1 MIRMNYFLLNFASEN
16 CVFFSKNVFFIM
28 TEEKKERALFT
39 TRLGAVAAAVGSAVG
54 LGNIWRFP
62 YETGQNGGAAFLLIY
77 ICAVI
82 VLGIPL
88 LIAEFTIGRSAHANV
103 ARAFKKLAP
112 GTPWY
117 WVGVMGM
124 LVAIIILGFYLIILG
139 WTFSYTFR
147 AVANDFMSVVSA
159 AQAADP
165 TVDAATVLSNDFADF
180 SSSAWQPLIWLV
192 IAVVANAVIM
202 MAGVQKGIER
212 ASNVMMPLLC
222 VLLLLLVVNSFFL
235 PGFADGCDFLFNP
248 DFSKVTA
255 KTFIVA
261 MGQAF
266 FSLSL
271 AMGIMLAYGSYLG
284 DNTKIGKTA
293 TQVVCLDT
301 LIAILAGVVIFPA
314 CFSYGI
320 EPGAGPGLVFITLP
334 NVFLQMPGGYFCCI
348 AFFLLISLAG
358 LTSCM
363 SLFEVPISFFQEEL
377 KMSRKAATAL
387 SVVIVLILGT
397 ASSLSLGIWD
407 AKFFGD
413 SFFDFCDKITSLYM
427 MPVGAFFI
435 SLFVGW
441 KLDKDIIRD
450 ALTNWRNDSGWYIR
464 PLLWLLRIFTPIC
477 IMLIF
482 LSGIG
487 IF

>member
-1 MIRMNYFLLNFASEN
+1 MYLL
-16 CVFFSKNVFFIM
+16 SKNSISIM
-28 TEEKKERALFT
+28 AEEKKERAMFA

-77 ICAVI
+77 LCAVAL
-82 VLGIPL
+82 LGVPL
-88 LIAEFTIGRSAHANV
+88 LVAEFTIGRSAHSNV

-124 LVAIIILGFYLIILG
+124 LVSVIILGFYLIILG

-147 AVANDFMSVVSA
+147 AIINDFASVVAS

-165 TVDAATVLSNDFADF
+165 SVDAATILANDFASF
-180 SSSAWQPLIWLV
+180 STSPWQPLLWLV
-192 IAVVANAVIM
+192 ISVAANAAIM
-202 MAGVQKGIER
+202 VAGVQKGIER

-222 VLLLLLVVNSFFL
+222 VLLLMLVVNSFFL
-235 PGFADGCDFLFNP
+235 PGFVEGCDFLFNP
-248 DFSKVTA
+248 DFSKVSA

-293 TQVVCLDT
+293 TQVVCLDSI
-301 LIAILAGVVIFPA
+301 IAILAGVVIFPA

-334 NVFLQMPGGYFCCI
+334 NVFLQMPGGYLCCI

-363 SLFEVPISFFQEEL
+363 SLFEVPISFLQEEL
-377 KMSRKAATAL
+377 KLSRKTATAV
-387 SVVIVLILGT
+387 SVLVVLVLGA
-397 ASSLSLGIWD
+397 ASSLSLGVWD
-407 AKFFGD
+407 MKFFGD
-413 SFFDFCDKITSLYM
+413 CFFDFCDKITSLYM
-427 MPVGAFFI
+427 MPIGAFFI

-441 KLDKDIIRD
+441 KLDKDIIHD

-464 PLLWLLRIFTPIC
+464 PLLWILRIFAPIC

>member
-1 MIRMNYFLLNFASEN
+1 MYLL
-16 CVFFSKNVFFIM
+16 SKNSISIM
-28 TEEKKERALFT
+28 AEEKKERAMFA

-77 ICAVI
+77 LCAVAL
-82 VLGIPL
+82 LGVPL
-88 LIAEFTIGRSAHANV
+88 LIAEFTIGRSAHSNV

-124 LVAIIILGFYLIILG
+124 LVSVIILGFYLIILG

-147 AVANDFMSVVSA
+147 AVINDFASVVAS
-159 AQAADP
+159 AQAIDP
-165 TVDAATVLSNDFADF
+165 SIDAATVLANDFASF
-180 SSSAWQPLIWLV
+180 STSPWQPLLWLV
-192 IAVVANAVIM
+192 ISVAANAAIM
-202 MAGVQKGIER
+202 VAGAQKGIER
-212 ASNVMMPLLC
+212 APNVMMPLLC
-222 VLLLLLVVNSFFL
+222 LLLLMAVVNSFFL
-235 PGFADGCDFLFNP
+235 PGFVEGCDFLFNP
-248 DFSKVTA
+248 DFSKVSA

-293 TQVVCLDT
+293 TQVVCLDSI
-301 LIAILAGVVIFPA
+301 IAILAGVVIFPA

-334 NVFLQMPGGYFCCI
+334 NVFLQMPGGYLCCI

-363 SLFEVPISFFQEEL
+363 SLFEVPISFLQEEL
-377 KMSRKAATAL
+377 KLSRKAATAV
-387 SVVIVLILGT
+387 SVLVVLVLGT
-397 ASSLSLGIWD
+397 ASSLSMGVWD
-407 AKFFGD
+407 MKFFGD
-413 SFFDFCDKITSLYM
+413 CFFDFCDKITSLYM
-427 MPVGAFFI
+427 MPIGAFFI

-441 KLDKDIIRD
+441 KLDKDIIHD

-464 PLLWLLRIFTPIC
+464 PLLWILRLFAPIC

>member
-1 MIRMNYFLLNFASEN
+1 MYLL
-16 CVFFSKNVFFIM
+16 SKNLISVM
-28 TEEKKERALFT
+28 AEEKKERAMFA

-77 ICAVI
+77 LCAVAL
-82 VLGIPL
+82 LGVPL
-88 LIAEFTIGRSAHANV
+88 LIAEFTIGRSAHSNV

-124 LVAIIILGFYLIILG
+124 LVSVIILGFYLIILG

-147 AVANDFMSVVSA
+147 AIINDFASVVAS

-165 TVDAATVLSNDFADF
+165 SVDAATVLANDFASF
-180 SSSAWQPLIWLV
+180 STSPWQPLLWLAISV
-192 IAVVANAVIM
+192 AVNAAIM
-202 MAGVQKGIER
+202 VAGVQKGIER

-222 VLLLLLVVNSFFL
+222 VLLLMLVVNSFFL
-235 PGFADGCDFLFNP
+235 PGFVEGCDFLFNP
-248 DFSKVTA
+248 DFSKVSA

-293 TQVVCLDT
+293 TQVVCLDSI
-301 LIAILAGVVIFPA
+301 IAILAGVVIFPA

-334 NVFLQMPGGYFCCI
+334 NVFLQMPGGYLCCI

-363 SLFEVPISFFQEEL
+363 SLFEVPISFLQEEL
-377 KMSRKAATAL
+377 KLSRKTATAV
-387 SVVIVLILGT
+387 SVLVVLVLGA
-397 ASSLSLGIWD
+397 ASSLSLGVWD
-407 AKFFGD
+407 MKFFGD
-413 SFFDFCDKITSLYM
+413 CFFDFCDKITSLYM
-427 MPVGAFFI
+427 MPIGAFFI

-441 KLDKDIIRD
+441 KLDKDIIHD

-464 PLLWLLRIFTPIC
+464 PLLWILRIFAPIC

>member
-1 MIRMNYFLLNFASEN
+1 MYLL
-16 CVFFSKNVFFIM
+16 SKNSISIM
-28 TEEKKERALFT
+28 AEEKKERAMFA

-77 ICAVI
+77 LCAVAL
-82 VLGIPL
+82 LGVPL
-88 LIAEFTIGRSAHANV
+88 LIAEFTIGRSAHSNV

-117 WVGVMGM
+117 WVGVMGI
-124 LVAIIILGFYLIILG
+124 LVSVIILGFYLIILG

-147 AVANDFMSVVSA
+147 AVINDFASVVAS
-159 AQAADP
+159 AQAIDP
-165 TVDAATVLSNDFADF
+165 SVDAATVLANDFASF
-180 SSSAWQPLIWLV
+180 STSPWQPLLWLV
-192 IAVVANAVIM
+192 ISVAVNAAIM
-202 MAGVQKGIER
+202 VAGVQKGIER

-222 VLLLLLVVNSFFL
+222 VLLLMLVVNSFFL
-235 PGFADGCDFLFNP
+235 PGFVEGCDFLFNP
-248 DFSKVTA
+248 DFSKVSA

-293 TQVVCLDT
+293 TQVVCLDSI
-301 LIAILAGVVIFPA
+301 IAILAGVVIFPA

-334 NVFLQMPGGYFCCI
+334 NVFLQMPGGYLCCI

-363 SLFEVPISFFQEEL
+363 SLFEVPISFLQEEL
-377 KMSRKAATAL
+377 KLSRKAATAV
-387 SVVIVLILGT
+387 SVLVVLVLGT
-397 ASSLSLGIWD
+397 ASSLSLGVWD
-407 AKFFGD
+407 MKFFGD
-413 SFFDFCDKITSLYM
+413 CFFDFCDKITSLYM
-427 MPVGAFFI
+427 MPIGAFFI

-441 KLDKDIIRD
+441 KPDKDIIHD

-464 PLLWLLRIFTPIC
+464 PLLWILRLFAPIC

>member
-1 MIRMNYFLLNFASEN
+1 MYLL
-16 CVFFSKNVFFIM
+16 SKNSISIM
-28 TEEKKERALFT
+28 AEEKKERAMFA

-77 ICAVI
+77 LCAVAL
-82 VLGIPL
+82 LGVPL
-88 LIAEFTIGRSAHANV
+88 LIAEFTIGRSAHSNV

-124 LVAIIILGFYLIILG
+124 LVSVIILGFYLIILG

-147 AVANDFMSVVSA
+147 AIINDFASVVAS

-165 TVDAATVLSNDFADF
+165 SVDAATILANDFASF
-180 SSSAWQPLIWLV
+180 STSPWQPLLWLV
-192 IAVVANAVIM
+192 ISVAANAAIM
-202 MAGVQKGIER
+202 VAGVQKGIER

-222 VLLLLLVVNSFFL
+222 VLLLMLVVNSFFL
-235 PGFADGCDFLFNP
+235 PGFVEGCDFLFNP
-248 DFSKVTA
+248 DFSKVSA

-293 TQVVCLDT
+293 TQVVCLDSI
-301 LIAILAGVVIFPA
+301 IAILAGVVIFPA

-334 NVFLQMPGGYFCCI
+334 NVFLQMPGGYLCCI

-363 SLFEVPISFFQEEL
+363 SLFEVPISFLQEEL
-377 KMSRKAATAL
+377 KLSRKTATAV
-387 SVVIVLILGT
+387 SVLVVLVLGA
-397 ASSLSLGIWD
+397 ASSLSLGVWD
-407 AKFFGD
+407 MKFFGD
-413 SFFDFCDKITSLYM
+413 CFFDFCDKITSLYM
-427 MPVGAFFI
+427 MPIGAFFI

-441 KLDKDIIRD
+441 KLDKDIIHD

-464 PLLWLLRIFTPIC
+464 PLLWILRIFAPIC

>member
-1 MIRMNYFLLNFASEN
+1 MYLL
-16 CVFFSKNVFFIM
+16 SKNLISVM
-28 TEEKKERALFT
+28 AEEKKERAMFA

-77 ICAVI
+77 LCAVAL
-82 VLGIPL
+82 LGVPL
-88 LIAEFTIGRSAHANV
+88 LIAEFTIGRSAHSNV

-124 LVAIIILGFYLIILG
+124 LVSVIILGFYLIILG

-147 AVANDFMSVVSA
+147 AIINDFASVVAS

-165 TVDAATVLSNDFADF
+165 SVDAATVLANDFASF
-180 SSSAWQPLIWLV
+180 STSPWQPLLWLV
-192 IAVVANAVIM
+192 ISVAANAAIM
-202 MAGVQKGIER
+202 VAGVQKGIER

-222 VLLLLLVVNSFFL
+222 VLLLMLVVNSFFL
-235 PGFADGCDFLFNP
+235 PGFVEGCDFLFNP
-248 DFSKVTA
+248 DFSKVSA

-293 TQVVCLDT
+293 TQVVCLDSI
-301 LIAILAGVVIFPA
+301 IAILAGVVIFPA

-320 EPGAGPGLVFITLP
+320 EPVAGPGLVFITLP
-334 NVFLQMPGGYFCCI
+334 NVFLQMPGGYLCCI

-363 SLFEVPISFFQEEL
+363 SLFEVPISFLQEEL
-377 KMSRKAATAL
+377 KLSRKTATAV
-387 SVVIVLILGT
+387 SVLVVLVLGA
-397 ASSLSLGIWD
+397 ASSLSLGVWD
-407 AKFFGD
+407 MKFFGD
-413 SFFDFCDKITSLYM
+413 CFFDFCDKITSLYM
-427 MPVGAFFI
+427 MPIGAFFI

-441 KLDKDIIRD
+441 KLDKDIIHD

-464 PLLWLLRIFTPIC
+464 PLLWILRIFAPIC

>member
-1 MIRMNYFLLNFASEN
+1 MYLL
-16 CVFFSKNVFFIM
+16 SKNLISVM
-28 TEEKKERALFT
+28 AEEKKERAMFA

-77 ICAVI
+77 LCAVAL
-82 VLGIPL
+82 LGVPL
-88 LIAEFTIGRSAHANV
+88 LIAEFTIGRSAHSNV

-124 LVAIIILGFYLIILG
+124 LVSVIILGFYLIILG

-147 AVANDFMSVVSA
+147 AIINDFASVVAS

-165 TVDAATVLSNDFADF
+165 SVDAATILANDFASF
-180 SSSAWQPLIWLV
+180 STSPWQPLLWLV
-192 IAVVANAVIM
+192 ISVAANAAIM
-202 MAGVQKGIER
+202 VAGVQKGIER

-222 VLLLLLVVNSFFL
+222 VLLLMLVVNSFFL
-235 PGFADGCDFLFNP
+235 PGFVEGCDFLFNP
-248 DFSKVTA
+248 DFSKVSA

-293 TQVVCLDT
+293 TQVVCLDSI
-301 LIAILAGVVIFPA
+301 IAILAGVVIFPA

-334 NVFLQMPGGYFCCI
+334 NVFLQMPGGYLCCI

-363 SLFEVPISFFQEEL
+363 SLFEVPISFLQEEL
-377 KMSRKAATAL
+377 KLSRKTATAV
-387 SVVIVLILGT
+387 SVLVVLVLGA
-397 ASSLSLGIWD
+397 ASSLSLGVWD
-407 AKFFGD
+407 MKFFGD
-413 SFFDFCDKITSLYM
+413 CFFDFCDKITSLYM
-427 MPVGAFFI
+427 MPIGAFFI

-441 KLDKDIIRD
+441 KLDKDIIHD

-464 PLLWLLRIFTPIC
+464 PLLWILRICAPIC

>member
-1 MIRMNYFLLNFASEN
+1 MYLL
-16 CVFFSKNVFFIM
+16 SKNLISVM
-28 TEEKKERALFT
+28 AEEKKERAMFA

-77 ICAVI
+77 LCAVAL
-82 VLGIPL
+82 LGVPL
-88 LIAEFTIGRSAHANV
+88 LIAEFTIGRSAHSNV

-124 LVAIIILGFYLIILG
+124 LVSVIILGFYLIILG
-139 WTFSYTFR
+139 WTVSYTFR
-147 AVANDFMSVVSA
+147 AIINDFASVVAS

-165 TVDAATVLSNDFADF
+165 SVDAATVLANDFASF
-180 SSSAWQPLIWLV
+180 STSPWQPLLWLV
-192 IAVVANAVIM
+192 ISVAANAAIM
-202 MAGVQKGIER
+202 VAGVQKGIER

-222 VLLLLLVVNSFFL
+222 VLLLMLVVNSFFL
-235 PGFADGCDFLFNP
+235 PGFVEGCDFLFNP
-248 DFSKVTA
+248 DFSKVSA

-293 TQVVCLDT
+293 TQVVCLDSI
-301 LIAILAGVVIFPA
+301 IAILAGVVIFPA

-334 NVFLQMPGGYFCCI
+334 NVFLQMPGGYLCCI

-363 SLFEVPISFFQEEL
+363 SLFEVPISFLQEEL
-377 KMSRKAATAL
+377 KLSRKTATAV
-387 SVVIVLILGT
+387 SVLVVLVLGA
-397 ASSLSLGIWD
+397 ASSLSLGVWD
-407 AKFFGD
+407 MKFFGD
-413 SFFDFCDKITSLYM
+413 CFFDFCDKITSLYM
-427 MPVGAFFI
+427 MPIGAFFI

-441 KLDKDIIRD
+441 KLDKDIIHD

-464 PLLWLLRIFTPIC
+464 PLLWILRIFAPIC

>member
-1 MIRMNYFLLNFASEN
+1 MYLL
-16 CVFFSKNVFFIM
+16 SKNLISVM
-28 TEEKKERALFT
+28 AEEKKERAMFA

-77 ICAVI
+77 LCAVAL
-82 VLGIPL
+82 LGVPL
-88 LIAEFTIGRSAHANV
+88 LIAEFTIGRSAHSNV

-117 WVGVMGM
+117 WVGVMGI
-124 LVAIIILGFYLIILG
+124 LVSVIILGFYLIILG

-147 AVANDFMSVVSA
+147 AIINDFASVVAS

-165 TVDAATVLSNDFADF
+165 SVDAATVLANDFASF
-180 SSSAWQPLIWLV
+180 STSPWQPLLWLV
-192 IAVVANAVIM
+192 ISVAANAAIM
-202 MAGVQKGIER
+202 VAGVQKGIER

-222 VLLLLLVVNSFFL
+222 VLLLMLVVNSFFL
-235 PGFADGCDFLFNP
+235 PGFVEGCDFLFNP
-248 DFSKVTA
+248 DFSKVSA

-293 TQVVCLDT
+293 TQVVCLDSI
-301 LIAILAGVVIFPA
+301 IAILAGVVIFPA

-334 NVFLQMPGGYFCCI
+334 NVFLQMPGGYLCCI

-363 SLFEVPISFFQEEL
+363 SLFEVPISFLQEEL
-377 KMSRKAATAL
+377 KLSRKTATAV
-387 SVVIVLILGT
+387 SVLVVLVLGA
-397 ASSLSLGIWD
+397 ASSLSLGVWD
-407 AKFFGD
+407 MKFFGD
-413 SFFDFCDKITSLYM
+413 CFFDFCDKITSLYM
-427 MPVGAFFI
+427 MPIGAFFI

-441 KLDKDIIRD
+441 KLDKDIIHD

-464 PLLWLLRIFTPIC
+464 PLLWILRVFAPIC

>member
-1 MIRMNYFLLNFASEN
+1 MYLL
-16 CVFFSKNVFFIM
+16 SKNLISVM
-28 TEEKKERALFT
+28 AEEKKERAMFA

-77 ICAVI
+77 LCAVAL
-82 VLGIPL
+82 LGVPL
-88 LIAEFTIGRSAHANV
+88 LIAEFTIGRSAHSNV

-124 LVAIIILGFYLIILG
+124 LVSVIILGFYLIILG

-147 AVANDFMSVVSA
+147 AIINDFASVVAS

-165 TVDAATVLSNDFADF
+165 SVDAATVLANDFASF
-180 SSSAWQPLIWLV
+180 STSPWQPLLWLV
-192 IAVVANAVIM
+192 ISVAANAAIM
-202 MAGVQKGIER
+202 VAGVQKGIER

-222 VLLLLLVVNSFFL
+222 VLLLMLVVNSFFL
-235 PGFADGCDFLFNP
+235 PGFVEGCDFLFNP
-248 DFSKVTA
+248 DFSKVSA

-293 TQVVCLDT
+293 TQVVCLDSI
-301 LIAILAGVVIFPA
+301 IAILAGVVIFPA

-334 NVFLQMPGGYFCCI
+334 NVFLQMPGGYLCCI

-363 SLFEVPISFFQEEL
+363 SLFEVPISFLQEEL
-377 KMSRKAATAL
+377 KLSRKTATGV
-387 SVVIVLILGT
+387 SVLVVLVLGA
-397 ASSLSLGIWD
+397 ASSLSLGVWD
-407 AKFFGD
+407 MKFFGD
-413 SFFDFCDKITSLYM
+413 CFFDFCDKITSLYM
-427 MPVGAFFI
+427 MPIGAFFI

-441 KLDKDIIRD
+441 KLDKDIIHD

-464 PLLWLLRIFTPIC
+464 PLLLILRIFAPIC

>member
-1 MIRMNYFLLNFASEN
+1 MYLL
-16 CVFFSKNVFFIM
+16 SKNLISIM
-28 TEEKKERALFT
+28 AEEKKERAMFA

-77 ICAVI
+77 LCAVAL
-82 VLGIPL
+82 LGVPL
-88 LIAEFTIGRSAHANV
+88 LIAEFTIGRSAHSNV

-124 LVAIIILGFYLIILG
+124 LVSVIILGFYLIILG

-147 AVANDFMSVVSA
+147 AIINDFASVVAS

-165 TVDAATVLSNDFADF
+165 SVDAATVLANDFASF
-180 SSSAWQPLIWLV
+180 STSPWQPLLWLV
-192 IAVVANAVIM
+192 ISVAANAAIM
-202 MAGVQKGIER
+202 VAGVQKGIER

-222 VLLLLLVVNSFFL
+222 VLLLMLVVNSFFL
-235 PGFADGCDFLFNP
+235 PGFVEGCDFLFNP
-248 DFSKVTA
+248 DFSKVSA

-293 TQVVCLDT
+293 TQVVCLDSI
-301 LIAILAGVVIFPA
+301 IAILAGVVIFPA

-334 NVFLQMPGGYFCCI
+334 NVFLQMPGGYLCCI

-363 SLFEVPISFFQEEL
+363 SLFEVPISFLQEEL
-377 KMSRKAATAL
+377 KLSRKTATAV
-387 SVVIVLILGT
+387 SVLVVLVLGA
-397 ASSLSLGIWD
+397 ASSLSLGVWD
-407 AKFFGD
+407 MKFFGD
-413 SFFDFCDKITSLYM
+413 CFFDFCDKITSLYM
-427 MPVGAFFI
+427 MPIGAFFI

-441 KLDKDIIRD
+441 KLDKDIIHD

-464 PLLWLLRIFTPIC
+464 PLLWILRIFAPIC

>member
-1 MIRMNYFLLNFASEN
+1 MYLL
-16 CVFFSKNVFFIM
+16 SKNLISVM
-28 TEEKKERALFT
+28 AEEKKERAMFA

-62 YETGQNGGAAFLLIY
+62 HETGQHGGAAFLLIY
-77 ICAVI
+77 LCAVAL
-82 VLGIPL
+82 LGVPL
-88 LIAEFTIGRSAHANV
+88 LIAEFTIGRSAHSNV

-124 LVAIIILGFYLIILG
+124 LVSVIILGFYLIILG

-147 AVANDFMSVVSA
+147 AIINDFASVVAS

-165 TVDAATVLSNDFADF
+165 SVDAATILANDFASF
-180 SSSAWQPLIWLV
+180 STSPWQPLLWLV
-192 IAVVANAVIM
+192 ISVAANAAIM
-202 MAGVQKGIER
+202 VAGVQKGIER

-222 VLLLLLVVNSFFL
+222 VLLLMLVVNSFFL
-235 PGFADGCDFLFNP
+235 PGFVEGCDFLFNP
-248 DFSKVTA
+248 DFSKVSA

-293 TQVVCLDT
+293 TQVVCLDSI
-301 LIAILAGVVIFPA
+301 IAILAGVVIFPA

-334 NVFLQMPGGYFCCI
+334 NVFLQMPGGYLCCI

-363 SLFEVPISFFQEEL
+363 SLFEVPISFLQEEL
-377 KMSRKAATAL
+377 KLSRKTATAV
-387 SVVIVLILGT
+387 SVLVVLVLGA
-397 ASSLSLGIWD
+397 ASSLSLGVWD
-407 AKFFGD
+407 MKFFGD
-413 SFFDFCDKITSLYM
+413 CFFDFCDKITSLYM
-427 MPVGAFFI
+427 MPIGAFFI

-441 KLDKDIIRD
+441 KLDKDIIHD

-464 PLLWLLRIFTPIC
+464 PLLWILRIFAPIC

>member
-1 MIRMNYFLLNFASEN
+1 MYLL
-16 CVFFSKNVFFIM
+16 SKNLISVM
-28 TEEKKERALFT
+28 AEEKKERAMFA

-77 ICAVI
+77 LCAVAL
-82 VLGIPL
+82 LGVPL
-88 LIAEFTIGRSAHANV
+88 LIAEFTIGRSAHSNV

-124 LVAIIILGFYLIILG
+124 LVSVIILGFYLIILG

-147 AVANDFMSVVSA
+147 AVINDFASVVAS
-159 AQAADP
+159 AQAIDP
-165 TVDAATVLSNDFADF
+165 SVDAATVLANDFASF
-180 SSSAWQPLIWLV
+180 STSPWQPLLWLV
-192 IAVVANAVIM
+192 ISVAVNAAIM
-202 MAGVQKGIER
+202 VAGVQKGIER

-222 VLLLLLVVNSFFL
+222 VLLLMLVVNSFFL
-235 PGFADGCDFLFNP
+235 PGFVEGCDFLFNP
-248 DFSKVTA
+248 DFSKVSA

-293 TQVVCLDT
+293 TQVVCLDSI
-301 LIAILAGVVIFPA
+301 IAILAGVVIFPA

-334 NVFLQMPGGYFCCI
+334 NVFLQMPGGYLCCI

-363 SLFEVPISFFQEEL
+363 SLFEVPISFLQEEL
-377 KMSRKAATAL
+377 KLSRKAATAV
-387 SVVIVLILGT
+387 SVLVVLVLGT
-397 ASSLSLGIWD
+397 ASSLSLGVWD
-407 AKFFGD
+407 MKFFGD
-413 SFFDFCDKITSLYM
+413 CFFDFCDKITSLYM
-427 MPVGAFFI
+427 MPIGAFFI

-441 KLDKDIIRD
+441 KLDKDIIHD

-464 PLLWLLRIFTPIC
+464 PLLWILRLFAPIC

>member
-1 MIRMNYFLLNFASEN
+1 MYLL
-16 CVFFSKNVFFIM
+16 SKNLISVM
-28 TEEKKERALFT
+28 AEEKKERAMFA

-77 ICAVI
+77 LCAVAL
-82 VLGIPL
+82 LGVPL
-88 LIAEFTIGRSAHANV
+88 LIAEFTIGRSAHSNV

-124 LVAIIILGFYLIILG
+124 LVSVIILGFYLIILG

-147 AVANDFMSVVSA
+147 AIINDFASVVAS

-165 TVDAATVLSNDFADF
+165 SVDAATVLANDFASF
-180 SSSAWQPLIWLV
+180 STSPWQPLLWLV
-192 IAVVANAVIM
+192 ISVAANAAIM
-202 MAGVQKGIER
+202 VAGVQKGIER

-222 VLLLLLVVNSFFL
+222 VLLLMLVVNSFFL
-235 PGFADGCDFLFNP
+235 PGFVEGCDFLFNP
-248 DFSKVTA
+248 DFSKVSA

-293 TQVVCLDT
+293 TQVVCLDSI
-301 LIAILAGVVIFPA
+301 IAILAGVVIFPA

-334 NVFLQMPGGYFCCI
+334 NVFLQMPGGYLCCI

-363 SLFEVPISFFQEEL
+363 SLFEVPISFLQEEL
-377 KMSRKAATAL
+377 KLSRKTATAV
-387 SVVIVLILGT
+387 SVLVVLVLGA
-397 ASSLSLGIWD
+397 ASSLSLGVWD
-407 AKFFGD
+407 MKFFGD
-413 SFFDFCDKITSLYM
+413 CFFDFCDKITSLYM
-427 MPVGAFFI
+427 MPIGAFFI

-441 KLDKDIIRD
+441 KLDKDIIHD

-464 PLLWLLRIFTPIC
+464 PLLWILRLFAPIC

>member
-1 MIRMNYFLLNFASEN
+1 MS
-16 CVFFSKNVFFIM
+16 
-28 TEEKKERALFT
+28 ERAIFST
-39 TRLGAVAAAVGSAVG
+39 KLGAVAAAVGSAVG

-77 ICAVI
+77 ICAVVFI
-82 VLGIPL
+82 GIPL
-88 LIAEFTIGRSAHANV
+88 LISEFVIGRSAHANV

-124 LVAIIILGFYLIILG
+124 VVAVIILGFYLIILG
-139 WTFSYTFR
+139 WTFCYTFR
-147 AVANDFMSVVSA
+147 AVTNDFAHVVA
-159 AQAADP
+159 ANPDI
-165 TVDAATVLSNDFADF
+165 DAATALSQDF
-180 SSSAWQPLIWLV
+180 SSFCSNPWQPLLWLTISIIV
-192 IAVVANAVIM
+192 NAFIM
-202 MAGVQKGIER
+202 MAGVKKGIER
-212 ASNVMMPLLC
+212 ASNWMMPLLC
-222 VLLLLLVVNSFFL
+222 VLLLILVVNSFFL
-235 PGFADGCDFLFNP
+235 PGFRDGCDFLFNP
-248 DFSKVTA
+248 DFSKVTP

-293 TQVVCLDT
+293 AQVAILDT
-301 LIAILAGVVIFPA
+301 LIAILAGIVIFPA

-334 NVFLQMPGGYFCCI
+334 NVFLQMPGGYLCCI
-348 AFFLLISLAG
+348 AFFLLISVAG

-363 SLFEVPISFFQEEL
+363 SLFEVPISFIQEEWHL
-377 KMSRKAATAL
+377 SRKASTWV
-387 SVVIVLILGT
+387 SVAIVFVLGV
-397 ASSLSLGIWD
+397 ASSLSLGVWD
-407 AKFFGD
+407 AKILGD

-427 MPVGAFFI
+427 MPIGAFFI

-441 KLDKDIIRD
+441 KLDRAIISD
-450 ALTNWRNDSGWYIR
+450 ALTNWRTDSGWYIR
-464 PLLWLLRIFTPIC
+464 PLLWILRVFTPVC
-477 IMLIF
+477 ILLIF
-482 LSGIG
+482 FRGIG
-487 IF
+487 II

>member
-1 MIRMNYFLLNFASEN
+1 MYLL
-16 CVFFSKNVFFIM
+16 SKNLISVM
-28 TEEKKERALFT
+28 AEEKKERAMFA

-77 ICAVI
+77 LCAVAL
-82 VLGIPL
+82 LGVPL
-88 LIAEFTIGRSAHANV
+88 LIAEFTIGRSAHSNV

-124 LVAIIILGFYLIILG
+124 LVSVIILGFYLIILG

-147 AVANDFMSVVSA
+147 AIINDFASVVAS

-165 TVDAATVLSNDFADF
+165 SVDAATVLANDFASF
-180 SSSAWQPLIWLV
+180 STSPWQPLLWLV
-192 IAVVANAVIM
+192 ISVAANAAIM
-202 MAGVQKGIER
+202 VAGVQKGIER

-222 VLLLLLVVNSFFL
+222 VLLLMLVVNSFFL
-235 PGFADGCDFLFNP
+235 PGFVEGCDFLFNP
-248 DFSKVTA
+248 DFSKVSA

-293 TQVVCLDT
+293 TQVVCLDSI
-301 LIAILAGVVIFPA
+301 IAILAGVVIFPA

-334 NVFLQMPGGYFCCI
+334 NVFLQMPGGYLCCI

-363 SLFEVPISFFQEEL
+363 SLFEVPISFLQEEL
-377 KMSRKAATAL
+377 KLSRKTATAV
-387 SVVIVLILGT
+387 SVLVVLVLGA
-397 ASSLSLGIWD
+397 ASSLSLGVWD
-407 AKFFGD
+407 MKFFGD
-413 SFFDFCDKITSLYM
+413 CFFDFCDKITSLDM
-427 MPVGAFFI
+427 MPIGAFFI

-441 KLDKDIIRD
+441 KLDKDIIHD

-464 PLLWLLRIFTPIC
+464 PLLWILRIFAPIC

>member
-1 MIRMNYFLLNFASEN
+1 MYLL
-16 CVFFSKNVFFIM
+16 SKNLISVM
-28 TEEKKERALFT
+28 AEEKKERAMFA

-77 ICAVI
+77 LCAVAL
-82 VLGIPL
+82 LGVPL
-88 LIAEFTIGRSAHANV
+88 LIAEFTIGRSAHSNV

-117 WVGVMGM
+117 WVGVMGI
-124 LVAIIILGFYLIILG
+124 LVSVIILGFYLIILG

-147 AVANDFMSVVSA
+147 AIINDFASVVAS

-165 TVDAATVLSNDFADF
+165 SVDAATILANDFASF
-180 SSSAWQPLIWLV
+180 STSPWQPLLWLV
-192 IAVVANAVIM
+192 ISVAANAAIM
-202 MAGVQKGIER
+202 VAGVQKGIER

-222 VLLLLLVVNSFFL
+222 VLLLMLVVNSFFL
-235 PGFADGCDFLFNP
+235 PGFVEGCDFLFNP
-248 DFSKVTA
+248 DFSKVSA

-293 TQVVCLDT
+293 TQVVCLDSI
-301 LIAILAGVVIFPA
+301 IAILAGVVIFPA

-334 NVFLQMPGGYFCCI
+334 NVFLQMPGGYLCCI

-363 SLFEVPISFFQEEL
+363 SLFEVPISFLQEEL
-377 KMSRKAATAL
+377 KLSRKTATAV
-387 SVVIVLILGT
+387 SVLVVLVLGA
-397 ASSLSLGIWD
+397 ASSLSLGVWD
-407 AKFFGD
+407 MKFFGD
-413 SFFDFCDKITSLYM
+413 CFFDFCDKITSLYM
-427 MPVGAFFI
+427 MPIGAFFI

-441 KLDKDIIRD
+441 KLDKDIIHD

-464 PLLWLLRIFTPIC
+464 PLLWILRIFAPIC

>member
-1 MIRMNYFLLNFASEN
+1 MYLL
-16 CVFFSKNVFFIM
+16 SKNLISVM
-28 TEEKKERALFT
+28 AEEKKERAMFA

-77 ICAVI
+77 LCAVAL
-82 VLGIPL
+82 LGVPL
-88 LIAEFTIGRSAHANV
+88 LIAEFTIGRSAHSNV

-124 LVAIIILGFYLIILG
+124 LVSVIILGFYLIILG

-147 AVANDFMSVVSA
+147 AIINDFASVVAS

-165 TVDAATVLSNDFADF
+165 SVDAATVLANDFASF
-180 SSSAWQPLIWLV
+180 STSPWQPLLWLV
-192 IAVVANAVIM
+192 ISVAANAAIM
-202 MAGVQKGIER
+202 VAGVQKGIER

-222 VLLLLLVVNSFFL
+222 VLLLMLVVNSFFL
-235 PGFADGCDFLFNP
+235 PGFVEGCDFLFNP
-248 DFSKVTA
+248 DFSKVSA

-293 TQVVCLDT
+293 TQVVCLDSI
-301 LIAILAGVVIFPA
+301 IAILAGVVIFPA

-334 NVFLQMPGGYFCCI
+334 NVFLQMPGGYLCCI

-363 SLFEVPISFFQEEL
+363 SLFEVPISFLQEEL
-377 KMSRKAATAL
+377 KLSRKTATAVCVL
-387 SVVIVLILGT
+387 VVLVLGA
-397 ASSLSLGIWD
+397 ASSLSLGVWD
-407 AKFFGD
+407 MKFFGD
-413 SFFDFCDKITSLYM
+413 CFFDFCDKITSLYM
-427 MPVGAFFI
+427 MPIGALFI

-441 KLDKDIIRD
+441 KLDKDIIHD

-464 PLLWLLRIFTPIC
+464 PLLWILRIFAPIC

>member
-1 MIRMNYFLLNFASEN
+1 MYLL
-16 CVFFSKNVFFIM
+16 SKNLISVM
-28 TEEKKERALFT
+28 AEEKKERAMFA

-77 ICAVI
+77 LCAVAL
-82 VLGIPL
+82 LGVPL
-88 LIAEFTIGRSAHANV
+88 LIAEFTIGRSAHSNV

-117 WVGVMGM
+117 WVGFMGM
-124 LVAIIILGFYLIILG
+124 LVSVIILGFYLIILG

-147 AVANDFMSVVSA
+147 AIINDFASVVAS

-165 TVDAATVLSNDFADF
+165 SVDAATVLANDFASF
-180 SSSAWQPLIWLV
+180 STSPWQPLLWLV
-192 IAVVANAVIM
+192 ISVAANAAIM
-202 MAGVQKGIER
+202 VAGVQKGIER

-222 VLLLLLVVNSFFL
+222 VLLLMLVVNSFFL
-235 PGFADGCDFLFNP
+235 PGFVEGCDFLFNP
-248 DFSKVTA
+248 DFSKVSA

-293 TQVVCLDT
+293 TQVVCLDSI
-301 LIAILAGVVIFPA
+301 IAILAGVVIFPA

-334 NVFLQMPGGYFCCI
+334 NVFLQMPGGYLCCI

-363 SLFEVPISFFQEEL
+363 SLFEVPISFLQEEL
-377 KMSRKAATAL
+377 KLSRKTATAV
-387 SVVIVLILGT
+387 SVLVVLVLGA
-397 ASSLSLGIWD
+397 ASSLSLGVWD
-407 AKFFGD
+407 MKFFGD
-413 SFFDFCDKITSLYM
+413 CFFDFCDKITSLYM
-427 MPVGAFFI
+427 MPIGAFFI

-441 KLDKDIIRD
+441 KLDKDIIHD

-464 PLLWLLRIFTPIC
+464 PLLWILRLFAPIC

>member
-1 MIRMNYFLLNFASEN
+1 MYLL
-16 CVFFSKNVFFIM
+16 SKNLISVM
-28 TEEKKERALFT
+28 AEEKKERAMFA

-77 ICAVI
+77 LCAVAL
-82 VLGIPL
+82 LGVPL
-88 LIAEFTIGRSAHANV
+88 LIAEFTIGRSAHSNV

-124 LVAIIILGFYLIILG
+124 LVSVIILGFYLIILG

-147 AVANDFMSVVSA
+147 AVINDFASVVAS

-165 TVDAATVLSNDFADF
+165 SVDAATVLANDFASF
-180 SSSAWQPLIWLV
+180 STSPWQPLLWLV
-192 IAVVANAVIM
+192 ISVAANAAIM
-202 MAGVQKGIER
+202 VAGVQKGIER

-222 VLLLLLVVNSFFL
+222 VLLLMLVVNSFFL
-235 PGFADGCDFLFNP
+235 PGFVEGCDFLFNP
-248 DFSKVTA
+248 DFSKVSA

-293 TQVVCLDT
+293 TQVVCLDSI
-301 LIAILAGVVIFPA
+301 IAILAGVVIFPA

-334 NVFLQMPGGYFCCI
+334 NVFLQMPGGYLCCI

-363 SLFEVPISFFQEEL
+363 SLFEVPISFLQEEL
-377 KMSRKAATAL
+377 KLSRKTATAV
-387 SVVIVLILGT
+387 SVLVVLVLGA
-397 ASSLSLGIWD
+397 ASSLSLGVWD
-407 AKFFGD
+407 MKFFGD
-413 SFFDFCDKITSLYM
+413 CFFDFCDKITSLYM
-427 MPVGAFFI
+427 MPIGAFFI

-441 KLDKDIIRD
+441 KLDKDIIHD

-464 PLLWLLRIFTPIC
+464 PLLWILRICAPIC

>member
-1 MIRMNYFLLNFASEN
+1 MYLL
-16 CVFFSKNVFFIM
+16 SKNLISVM
-28 TEEKKERALFT
+28 AEEKKERAMFT

-77 ICAVI
+77 LCAVAL
-82 VLGIPL
+82 LGVPL
-88 LIAEFTIGRSAHANV
+88 LIAEFTIGRSAHSNV

-124 LVAIIILGFYLIILG
+124 LVSVIILGFYLIILG

-147 AVANDFMSVVSA
+147 AIINDFASVVAS

-165 TVDAATVLSNDFADF
+165 SVDAATILANDFASF
-180 SSSAWQPLIWLV
+180 STSPWQPLLWLV
-192 IAVVANAVIM
+192 ISVAANAAIM
-202 MAGVQKGIER
+202 VAGVQKGIER

-222 VLLLLLVVNSFFL
+222 VLLLMLVVNSFFL
-235 PGFADGCDFLFNP
+235 PGFVEGCDFLFNP
-248 DFSKVTA
+248 DFSKVSA

-293 TQVVCLDT
+293 TQVVCLDSI
-301 LIAILAGVVIFPA
+301 IAILAGVVIFPA

-334 NVFLQMPGGYFCCI
+334 NVFLQMPGGYLCCI

-363 SLFEVPISFFQEEL
+363 SLFEVPISFLQEEL
-377 KMSRKAATAL
+377 KLSRKTATAV
-387 SVVIVLILGT
+387 SVLVVLVLGA
-397 ASSLSLGIWD
+397 ASSLSLGVWD
-407 AKFFGD
+407 MKFFGD
-413 SFFDFCDKITSLYM
+413 CFFDFCDKITSLYM
-427 MPVGAFFI
+427 MPIGAFFI

-441 KLDKDIIRD
+441 KLDKDIIHD

-464 PLLWLLRIFTPIC
+464 PLLWILRICAPIC

>member
-1 MIRMNYFLLNFASEN
+1 MYLL
-16 CVFFSKNVFFIM
+16 SKNLISVM
-28 TEEKKERALFT
+28 AEEKKERAMFA

-77 ICAVI
+77 LCAVAL
-82 VLGIPL
+82 LGVPL
-88 LIAEFTIGRSAHANV
+88 LIAEFTIGRSAHSNV

-124 LVAIIILGFYLIILG
+124 LVSVIILGFYLIILG

-147 AVANDFMSVVSA
+147 AIINDFASVVAS

-165 TVDAATVLSNDFADF
+165 SVDAATVLANDFASF
-180 SSSAWQPLIWLV
+180 STSPWQPLLWLV
-192 IAVVANAVIM
+192 ISVAANAAIM
-202 MAGVQKGIER
+202 VAGVQKGIER

-222 VLLLLLVVNSFFL
+222 VLLLMLVVNSFFL
-235 PGFADGCDFLFNP
+235 PGFVEGCDFLFNP
-248 DFSKVTA
+248 DFSKVSA

-293 TQVVCLDT
+293 TQVVCLDSI
-301 LIAILAGVVIFPA
+301 IAILAGVVIFPA

-334 NVFLQMPGGYFCCI
+334 NVFLQMPGGYLCCI

-363 SLFEVPISFFQEEL
+363 SLFEVPISFLQEEL
-377 KMSRKAATAL
+377 KLSRKTATAVSAL
-387 SVVIVLILGT
+387 VVLVLGA
-397 ASSLSLGIWD
+397 ASSLSLGVWD
-407 AKFFGD
+407 MKFFGD
-413 SFFDFCDKITSLYM
+413 CFFDFCDKITSLYM
-427 MPVGAFFI
+427 MPIGAFFI

-441 KLDKDIIRD
+441 KLDKDIIHD

-464 PLLWLLRIFTPIC
+464 PLLWILRIFAPIC

>member
-1 MIRMNYFLLNFASEN
+1 MHNKIVCLQQ
-16 CVFFSKNVFFIM
+16 KNKNM
-28 TEEKKERALFT
+28 TEEKKDRAVFA

-82 VLGIPL
+82 FLGIPL
-88 LIAEFTIGRSAHANV
+88 LISEFVIGRSAHANV

-112 GTPWY
+112 GTLWY

-124 LVAIIILGFYLIILG
+124 LVAVIILGFYLIILG
-139 WTFSYTFR
+139 WTFCYTFR
-147 AVANDFMSVVSA
+147 ALTNDFASVVSS
-159 AQAADP
+159 AQALDPSAD
-165 TVDAATVLSNDFADF
+165 TASILAADFAQF
-180 SSSAWQPLIWLV
+180 STNAWWPLVWLSV
-192 IAVVANAVIM
+192 SIVVNAIIM
-202 MAGVQKGIER
+202 AAGVQKGIER
-212 ASNVMMPLLC
+212 ASNILMPLLGI
-222 VLLLLLVVNSFFL
+222 LLIVLVVNSFFL
-235 PGFADGCDFLFNP
+235 PGFKDGMDFLFNP
-248 DFSKVTA
+248 DFSKVTG

-293 TQVVCLDT
+293 ANVAMLDT
-301 LIAILAGVVIFPA
+301 IIAILAGIVIFPA

-334 NVFLQMPGGYFCCI
+334 NVFLQMPGGYFLCI

-363 SLFEVPISFFQEEL
+363 SLFEVPISFIQEEL
-377 KMSRKAATAL
+377 KLSRTWSTVV
-387 SVVIVLILGT
+387 SVVVSLLLGI
-397 ASSLSLGIWD
+397 ACSLSLGVWD
-407 AKFFGD
+407 MKFFGD

-427 MPVGAFFI
+427 MPIGALLI

-441 KLDKDIIRD
+441 KLDKEIIHD
-450 ALTNWRNDSGWYIR
+450 ALTNWRTDSGWYIR
-464 PLLWLLRIFTPIC
+464 PLLWLLRVVTPVC
-477 IMLIF
+477 ILLIF

-487 IF
+487 VI

>member
-1 MIRMNYFLLNFASEN
+1 MYLL
-16 CVFFSKNVFFIM
+16 SKNLISVM
-28 TEEKKERALFT
+28 AEEKKERAMFA

-77 ICAVI
+77 LCAVAL
-82 VLGIPL
+82 LGVPL
-88 LIAEFTIGRSAHANV
+88 LIAEFTIGRSAHSNV

-124 LVAIIILGFYLIILG
+124 LVSVIILGFYLIILG

-147 AVANDFMSVVSA
+147 AIINDFASVVAS

-165 TVDAATVLSNDFADF
+165 SVDAATVLANDFASF
-180 SSSAWQPLIWLV
+180 STSPWQPLLWLAISV
-192 IAVVANAVIM
+192 AANAAIM
-202 MAGVQKGIER
+202 VAGVQKGIER

-222 VLLLLLVVNSFFL
+222 VLLLMLVVNSFFL
-235 PGFADGCDFLFNP
+235 PGFVEGCDFLFNP
-248 DFSKVTA
+248 DFSKVSA

-293 TQVVCLDT
+293 TQVVCLDSI
-301 LIAILAGVVIFPA
+301 IAILAGVVIFPA

-334 NVFLQMPGGYFCCI
+334 NVFLQMPGGYLCCI

-363 SLFEVPISFFQEEL
+363 SLFEVPISFLQEEL
-377 KMSRKAATAL
+377 KLSRKTATAV
-387 SVVIVLILGT
+387 SVLVVLVLGA
-397 ASSLSLGIWD
+397 ASSLSLGVWD
-407 AKFFGD
+407 MKFFGD
-413 SFFDFCDKITSLYM
+413 CFFDFCDKITSLYM
-427 MPVGAFFI
+427 MPIGAFFI

-441 KLDKDIIRD
+441 KLDKDIIHD

-464 PLLWLLRIFTPIC
+464 PLLWILRIFAPIC

>member
-1 MIRMNYFLLNFASEN
+1 MYLL
-16 CVFFSKNVFFIM
+16 SKNLISVM
-28 TEEKKERALFT
+28 AEEKKERAMFA

-77 ICAVI
+77 LCAVAL
-82 VLGIPL
+82 LGVPL
-88 LIAEFTIGRSAHANV
+88 LIAEFTIGRSAHSNV

-124 LVAIIILGFYLIILG
+124 LVSVIILGFYLIILG

-147 AVANDFMSVVSA
+147 AIINDFASVVAS

-165 TVDAATVLSNDFADF
+165 SVDAATILANDFASF
-180 SSSAWQPLIWLV
+180 STSPWQPLLWLV
-192 IAVVANAVIM
+192 ISVAANAAIM
-202 MAGVQKGIER
+202 VAGVQKGIER

-222 VLLLLLVVNSFFL
+222 VLLLMLVVNSFFL
-235 PGFADGCDFLFNP
+235 PGFVEGCDFLFNP
-248 DFSKVTA
+248 DFSKVSA

-293 TQVVCLDT
+293 TQVVCLDSI
-301 LIAILAGVVIFPA
+301 IAILAGVVIFPA

-334 NVFLQMPGGYFCCI
+334 NVFLQMPGGYLCCI

-363 SLFEVPISFFQEEL
+363 SLFEVPISFLQEEL
-377 KMSRKAATAL
+377 KLSRKTATAV
-387 SVVIVLILGT
+387 SVLVVLVLGA
-397 ASSLSLGIWD
+397 ASSLSLGVWD
-407 AKFFGD
+407 MKYFGD
-413 SFFDFCDKITSLYM
+413 CFFDFCDKITSLYM
-427 MPVGAFFI
+427 MPIGAFFI

-441 KLDKDIIRD
+441 KLDKDIIHD

-464 PLLWLLRIFTPIC
+464 PLLWILRIFAPIC

>member
-1 MIRMNYFLLNFASEN
+1 MYLL
-16 CVFFSKNVFFIM
+16 SKNLISVM
-28 TEEKKERALFT
+28 AEEKKERVMFA

-77 ICAVI
+77 LCAVAL
-82 VLGIPL
+82 LGVPL
-88 LIAEFTIGRSAHANV
+88 LIAEFTIGRSAHSNV

-124 LVAIIILGFYLIILG
+124 LVSVIILGFYLIILG

-147 AVANDFMSVVSA
+147 AIINDFASVVAS

-165 TVDAATVLSNDFADF
+165 SVDAATVLANDFASF
-180 SSSAWQPLIWLV
+180 STSPWQPLLWLV
-192 IAVVANAVIM
+192 ISVAANAAIM
-202 MAGVQKGIER
+202 VAGVQKGIER

-222 VLLLLLVVNSFFL
+222 VLLLMLVVNSFFL
-235 PGFADGCDFLFNP
+235 PGFVEGCDFLFNP
-248 DFSKVTA
+248 DFSKVSA

-293 TQVVCLDT
+293 TQVVCLDSI
-301 LIAILAGVVIFPA
+301 IAILAGVVIFPA

-334 NVFLQMPGGYFCCI
+334 NVFLQMPGGYLCCI

-363 SLFEVPISFFQEEL
+363 SLFEVPISFLQEEL
-377 KMSRKAATAL
+377 KLSRKTATAV
-387 SVVIVLILGT
+387 SVLVVLVLGA
-397 ASSLSLGIWD
+397 ASSLSLGVWD
-407 AKFFGD
+407 MKFFGD
-413 SFFDFCDKITSLYM
+413 CFFDFCDKITSLYM
-427 MPVGAFFI
+427 MPIGAFFI

-441 KLDKDIIRD
+441 KLDKDIIHD

-464 PLLWLLRIFTPIC
+464 PLLWILRIFAPIC